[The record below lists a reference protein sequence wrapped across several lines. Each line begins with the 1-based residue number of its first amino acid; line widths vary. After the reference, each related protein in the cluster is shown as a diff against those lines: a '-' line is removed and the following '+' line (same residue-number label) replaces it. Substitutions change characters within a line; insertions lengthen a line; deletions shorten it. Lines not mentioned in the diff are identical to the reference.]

1 MNEAEIR
8 TQVVDAVSATLKTE
22 DKPVEMSSRLV
33 DDLGGD
39 SLDML
44 ELMMALE
51 ERFGF
56 EVPDEDAEG
65 INTVGDVV
73 EYVKRRLAGG
83 AR

>member
-1 MNEAEIR
+1 LSEQEILEKV
-8 TQVVDAVSATLKTE
+8 QGAIVATLKADGKDIT
-22 DKPVEMSSRLV
+22 PASRLV

-51 ERFGF
+51 ERFGI

-65 INTVGDVV
+65 INTVQDVV
-73 EYVKRRLAGG
+73 DYVKRRLAE
-83 AR
+83 